1 MWNPVCYE
9 ISKVRFRIF
18 DTWLT
23 FDKESKYISVDIL
36 ANAMNSF
43 TYVKMLRFLKV
54 LRYVRLRIC
63 YSDPKFENRG
73 AEYEKYL
80 IARDY
85 EPDKVK
91 KQFSDAREESSRP
104 KPESNFSTLFNLI
117 TQYNQMFLNIKI
129 SSKTL
134 LKLYQN

>member
-1 MWNPVCYE
+1 
-9 ISKVRFRIF
+9 
-18 DTWLT
+18 
-23 FDKESKYISVDIL
+23 
-36 ANAMNSF
+36 MNSF
-43 TYVKMLRFLKV
+43 TYVKMVRFLKV
-54 LRYVRLRIC
+54 LRYVRLSIC
-63 YSDPKFENRG
+63 YSDPKFEKRS

-85 EPDKVK
+85 EPGKVK

-117 TQYNQMFLNIKI
+117 TQYNQMLFNIKI

-134 LKLYQN
+134 LKLYEN